1 MPKYGAYDKN
11 DAHTYALGV
20 FPSMELLSARPE
32 AVRCLLVSPAGYK
45 NAGVMKL
52 IEQCRALGVPV
63 EAQGDYGYTE
73 EIADGFFFTEEYT

>member
-1 MPKYGAYDKN
+1 MPRYGAYDKN

-20 FPSMELLSARPE
+20 FPSMELLAARPE

-52 IEQCRALGVPV
+52 IVR
-63 EAQGDYGYTE
+63 
-73 EIADGFFFTEEYT
+73 